1 MAYYTNKIT
10 PSGVTKEE
18 ITGKEL
24 ETLEAEIADWN
35 SKANDRKL
43 EVIKQLRLDRL
54 QSTDYM
60 ANSDVTMPDYIK
72 TWRQSLRDIP
82 ANHTDED
89 AYDLLLERDSS
100 TKLLKHTIWTQPTE

>member
-82 ANHTDED
+82 ANN
-89 AYDLLLERDSS
+89 DSS
-100 TKLLKHTIWTQPTE
+100 KYDGLLKRDDNGNLTHTIWTQPTE